1 MVYID
6 KEVYAI
12 SNNYATWITY
22 ASDNPNNPSLL
33 HLIEMIEEATTIIN
47 ENIGSYNVDITD
59 VRFLSR
65 IQKLCLRMVKRMEQ
79 IDIAQDLPA
88 RIPMFSPNDFLIER
102 ERTYLQFTVGLSLGY
117 RGVGEVQ
124 G

>member
-6 KEVYAI
+6 EEVFAV
-12 SNNYATWITY
+12 SENYATWIAY
-22 ASDNPNNPSLL
+22 ASDNSNNPTLL
-33 HLIEMIEEATTIIN
+33 HLTEMIEEATEIIN
-47 ENIGSYNVDITD
+47 ENIGSYNTDISDT
-59 VRFLSR
+59 RFLSR
-65 IQKLCLRMVKRMEQ
+65 VQKLCLRMVKRMLQ

-102 ERTYLQFTVGLSLGY
+102 ERNYLQFTVGVLLGY
-117 RGVGEVQ
+117 RGVGDV

>member
-6 KEVYAI
+6 KEVFAI
-12 SNNYATWITY
+12 SNNYANWTAY
-22 ASDNPNNPSLL
+22 ASDNPNNPSLSYL
-33 HLIEMIEEATTIIN
+33 TEMIEEATDIIN

-65 IQKLCLRMVKRMEQ
+65 VQKLCLRMVKRILQ